1 MYSNKFVL
9 KKIEEFRHHNSIY
22 NGAEGKVCYLA
33 YLKVGERGWI
43 LIEKNDYEYP
53 HRLHTSVIQN
63 VRYTCDNRVIVTTQ
77 NTQFTFEVV

>member
-9 KKIEEFRHHNSIY
+9 KKVEEFRWHNSVY

-43 LIEKNDYEYP
+43 LIEKEDGNYP